1 MQTLSLRRSCLAA
14 GLSGL
19 VLIGC
24 GGGGGGGGS
33 QSGVTYVTDWSGRQ
47 GAAITGSSQ
56 RISLLREDGS
66 VVTQQ
71 VITFGTE
78 NRQQVKLNAPNGTY
92 RVRVELNSGANFGGT
107 VTGIA
112 EASAAAGGTVETAV
126 GPTLTGLR
134 VEPSNL
140 TVGKGQTLRA
150 SASATAGGK
159 YAFVA
164 PGSIAW
170 TVEGAAA
177 TVAAD
182 GTVTGVDY
190 GTFKLKA
197 AHAASGRNATVDAQV
212 AVAGAVR
219 SKWTVMVFLSAANNL
234 YPFAIPNVNQM
245 EKVTNDDVRFVLQ
258 WKETKSRY
266 PNATFDG
273 TRRYLVKPDNSENV
287 ASQLVQN
294 MGSGIDMGKPETLKD
309 FIKWTKAN
317 YPADRYALI
326 VWSHGNGWQADALQR
341 PVRATSYDDE
351 FMSAIKVWQLP
362 TALQGEHFDIISFD
376 ACLMQMLEVASE
388 IRPFADYIAASAENT
403 PGSGYPYDRVF
414 GAFAAN
420 PDWSTRDL
428 TQSFVSGHVNNP
440 PYKNQYVTQSVLDTA
455 KIGQVETAIDSL
467 GAALIAN
474 KDAVAGAVTDIR
486 SSAPKYGYRNDGRY
500 YYDLVDIA
508 QRLQT
513 NGDVPPAVKTAAQSV
528 IDANNQAVVYSAGST
543 LNAFTH
549 GLAIDFSNASNA
561 KLSSYGNLNL
571 AKTTRWGDW
580 LHMAP

>member
-1 MQTLSLRRSCLAA
+1 MQMLSLRRSCLLV
-14 GLSGL
+14 GLSGF
-19 VLIGC
+19 VLLGC

-33 QSGVTYVTDWSGRQ
+33 QSGVTYVTDWSGRA

-56 RISLLREDGS
+56 RVSLLRADGS

-71 VITFGTE
+71 VVNFGTE
-78 NRQQVKLNAPNGTY
+78 NRQQVKLSAPSGTY

-134 VEPSNL
+134 IEPSPI
-140 TVGKGQTLRA
+140 TVAKGQTVRVA
-150 SASATAGGK
+150 ASATAAGK
-159 YAFVA
+159 YAFIA
-164 PGSIAW
+164 PGSITW
-170 TVEGAAA
+170 SVEGAAA
-177 TVAAD
+177 TVTAD
-182 GTVTGVDY
+182 GTVSGVDY
-190 GTFKLKA
+190 GNFKLKA
-197 AHAASGRNATVDAQV
+197 THAASGRDASVDAQV
-212 AVAGAVR
+212 AAPGAVR

-245 EKVTNDDVRFVLQ
+245 EKVTSEDVRFVLQ
-258 WKETKSRY
+258 WKETKTRY
-266 PNATFDG
+266 PSATFDG
-273 TRRYLVKPDNSENV
+273 TRRYLVKKDNSDSV
-287 ASQLVQN
+287 ASQVVQN
-294 MGSGIDMGKPETLKD
+294 MGSGIDMGKPETLKE

-317 YPADRYALI
+317 YPADRYALV

-351 FMSAIKVWQLP
+351 FMSAIKVWELP
-362 TALQGEHFDIISFD
+362 AALQGEHFDVISFD

-388 IRPFADYIAASAENT
+388 IKPFTDYIAASAENT

-414 GAFAAN
+414 SAFSSN
-420 PDWSTRDL
+420 PDAPTRDL
-428 TQSFVSGHVNNP
+428 MQSFVTGHVQNP
-440 PYKNQYVTQSVLDTA
+440 PYKNQYVTQSVIDTS

-474 KDAVAGAVTDIR
+474 KDALTTAIPNLR
-486 SSAPKYGYRNDGRY
+486 SAAPKYGNRNDGRF

-508 QRLQT
+508 ERMQT
-513 NGDVPPAVKTAAQSV
+513 NGDIPQSVKTAALGV
-528 IDANNQAVVYSAGST
+528 IAANNQAVVYSAGTT
-543 LNAFTH
+543 LNSYTH
-549 GLAIDFSNASNA
+549 GLAIDFSSAANA
-561 KLSSYGNLNL
+561 KLTKYGNLNL

-580 LHMAP
+580 LHVAP